1 MRLLKSCT
9 YSTKLNIKRKKK
21 KKKLIQTHTIYIV
34 VESGFQ
40 FKEAKLKDKIESKIN
55 LNIIDQCYNKI
66 DKQLYT
72 INAIVIQN
80 LI

>member
-1 MRLLKSCT
+1 M
-9 YSTKLNIKRKKK
+9 
-21 KKKLIQTHTIYIV
+21 
-34 VESGFQ
+34 ESGFQ

-55 LNIIDQCYNKI
+55 LNIINQCYNKI

-72 INAIVIQN
+72 INAIFIQN

>member
-1 MRLLKSCT
+1 MEL
-9 YSTKLNIKRKKK
+9 
-21 KKKLIQTHTIYIV
+21 
-34 VESGFQ
+34 EFQ

-55 LNIIDQCYNKI
+55 LNIVDRCYNKI

-72 INAIVIQN
+72 INAIFIQN

>member
-1 MRLLKSCT
+1 M
-9 YSTKLNIKRKKK
+9 
-21 KKKLIQTHTIYIV
+21 
-34 VESGFQ
+34 ESGFQ

-55 LNIIDQCYNKI
+55 LNIINQCYNKI